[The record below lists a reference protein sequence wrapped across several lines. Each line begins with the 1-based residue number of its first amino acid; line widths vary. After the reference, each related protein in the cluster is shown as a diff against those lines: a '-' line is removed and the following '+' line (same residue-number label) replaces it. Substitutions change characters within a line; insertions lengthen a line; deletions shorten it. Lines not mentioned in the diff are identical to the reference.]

1 MGEASTN
8 PPTPLSLTLWLSRH
22 SPAVSEAAMVLFV
35 VLAGLLA
42 AGADANHGALS
53 IWYRVGVA
61 GIVLTLGSLVYLLWP
76 VTHRRGRS
84 ELQRPRGVQ
93 PIFTMLATCILAL
106 FAFCIAGLFELLL
119 VVAAGTGAASV
130 IAVLVVAQPV
140 LVGAVALAWNRLLPA
155 VRPEHFPGVRRRSW
169 LGLLGLAGMVVTCAA
184 TAGWMVNTLVWRWGS
199 AGSRWPGVLIAM
211 AVLTVTAVVCAPGII
226 WRTEART

>member
-1 MGEASTN
+1 
-8 PPTPLSLTLWLSRH
+8 
-22 SPAVSEAAMVLFV
+22 MVLFV

-61 GIVLTLGSLVYLLWP
+61 GIVLTLGSLIYLLSP
-76 VTHRRGRS
+76 VIHKRGRS
-84 ELQRPRGVQ
+84 EPQRPRGVQ

-140 LVGAVALAWNRLLPA
+140 LVGAVALASSASPG
-155 VRPEHFPGVRRRSW
+155 VRPEHFPVKRRRSW
-169 LGLLGLAGMVVTCAA
+169 FGLLGLVGMVITCGAMAA
-184 TAGWMVNTLVWRWGS
+184 WMVNVLWLP
-199 AGSRWPGVLIAM
+199 ARWPGVLIAM
-211 AVLTVTAVVCAPGII
+211 AILTGTAVVCAPGII
-226 WRTEART
+226 GEPRVHA

>member
-1 MGEASTN
+1 
-8 PPTPLSLTLWLSRH
+8 
-22 SPAVSEAAMVLFV
+22 
-35 VLAGLLA
+35 
-42 AGADANHGALS
+42 
-53 IWYRVGVA
+53 
-61 GIVLTLGSLVYLLWP
+61 
-76 VTHRRGRS
+76 
-84 ELQRPRGVQ
+84 
-93 PIFTMLATCILAL
+93 MLATCILAL

-155 VRPEHFPGVRRRSW
+155 TRPEHFPGVRRRSW
-169 LGLLGLAGMVVTCAA
+169 LGLLGLAGMVVTCGA

-211 AVLTVTAVVCAPGII
+211 AVLTVTAVVCAPGVI